1 MPSESS
7 FDPPR
12 PGRIIVPG
20 AEPEPQAAPRIVLPP
35 GVSREEEAGD
45 IPEFP
50 RLRPLV
56 LMPFSDGQRELLLVN
71 DPLGVI
77 EGQPVLGIESLA
89 LLELLDG
96 SVSINDLTAA
106 LMRESKDLRVAGM
119 VKDFIGQLDRLLML
133 ESPRFEA
140 AWNAL
145 RATYHP
151 LEIRPAAHEGRSYPA
166 DPAELKRTLDG
177 HFAEAERLRAE
188 AQQPA
193 AAATAVPRALL
204 APHLDPRRAGATIA
218 RTYLELGTEG
228 PPLRV
233 IVFGTGHSLMG
244 DPVAFTRKHF
254 ETPLGRMTCDTEFV
268 DALAGR
274 FGDSAYR
281 SEIVHRDEHS
291 IEFQVL
297 YLQHRLGDRKVKIV
311 PILCG
316 GFHALLDTGRTPDE
330 EPMMSALVAAV
341 RETEQQLGGTTV
353 YVAGIDLSH
362 VGPRFGDPPLDER
375 TRQEIDDRDHEA
387 IAAAEVGDAGR
398 WFRAIAEHDD
408 STRICGFA
416 PTWAMLRTAEPGAG
430 RLLRYEQS
438 DEKDGS
444 TVTIAAMV
452 WP

>member
-12 PGRIIVPG
+12 PGRIIMPG
-20 AEPEPQAAPRIVLPP
+20 AEPEPSATPRIVLPP
-35 GVSREEEAGD
+35 GVSREEEATD
-45 IPEFP
+45 IPEYP

-119 VKDFIGQLDRLLML
+119 VKDFVSQLDRLLML

-140 AWNAL
+140 AWKAM
-145 RATYHP
+145 REAYHP
-151 LEIRPAAHEGRSYPA
+151 LEVRPAAHEGRSYPA
-166 DPAELKRTLDG
+166 DPEALRQTLDG

-188 AQQPA
+188 AQQPVA
-193 AAATAVPRALL
+193 SATAVPRAVL

-218 RTYLELGTEG
+218 RTYLELVTEG

-233 IVFGTGHSLMG
+233 IVFGTGHSLLG
-244 DPVAFTRKHF
+244 DPLALTRKHF
-254 ETPLGRMTCDTEFV
+254 ETPLGRMSCDTEFV
-268 DALAGR
+268 DAVAERLGE
-274 FGDSAYR
+274 SAYR

-297 YLQHRLGDRKVKIV
+297 YLQHRLRDRPVKIV

-316 GFHALLDTGRTPDE
+316 GFHALLDSGRTPDE
-330 EPMMSALVAAV
+330 DSAMSALVSAV
-341 RETEQQLGGTTV
+341 REAEQQLGGATV
-353 YVAGIDLSH
+353 YLAGVDLSH

-375 TRQEIDDRDHEA
+375 TRKEIDDRDHEA
-387 IAAAEVGDAGR
+387 IAAAEAGDAAR

-416 PTWAMLRTAEPGAG
+416 PTWAMLRAAEPGPG
-430 RLLRYEQS
+430 RLLRYQQS

-444 TVTIAAMV
+444 TVSIAAMV